1 MGTEDEEL
9 MREVERVRR
18 RNDRRDVQRLI
29 RAVLASPVKDGP
41 VAEVDGERSVESFK
55 KQNTD
60 MQTRILLNTAIDAAA
75 GDAKARDFLFKYAG
89 FEPVKEQTVTVD
101 MPTFIDDM
109 GEPEE
114 MPDGPAD
121 IEDLDLF
128 DDGSVR

>member
-1 MGTEDEEL
+1 MGTDDDL
-9 MREVERVRR
+9 KREVERVRR

-29 RAVLASPVKDGP
+29 RAVLTSPMKDGP
-41 VAEVDGERSVESFK
+41 TVEVDGERSIESFK
-55 KQNTD
+55 RQNTD
-60 MQTRILLNTAIDAAA
+60 MQTRILLNTAIDAAS

-89 FEPVKEQTVTVD
+89 FEPVKEQSVTVD

-114 MPDGPAD
+114 VPDGPAD
-121 IEDLDLF
+121 AEDLDMY

>member
-41 VAEVDGERSVESFK
+41 TVEVDGERSVESFK

-89 FEPVKEQTVTVD
+89 FEPVKEQAVTVD

>member
-1 MGTEDEEL
+1 MGTDDEEL
-9 MREVERVRR
+9 MREVERVRK

-41 VAEVDGERSVESFK
+41 VTEVDGERSVESFK

-109 GEPEE
+109 GDPEE
-114 MPDGPAD
+114 LPDGPAD